1 MIEVKVGELVN
12 STNILRKLSTMEL
25 KGAVAFE
32 VGRLVKRIE
41 EELKLF
47 DETRGALIQKYAS
60 RDNEGNLII
69 NPTTNEYVFTTE
81 NMIEFRKELEA
92 LLDKEVELNAK
103 KIQLQDISELN
114 FTPAELIELE
124 PLIEE

>member
-60 RDNEGNLII
+60 RDEEGNLII
-69 NPTTNEYVFTTE
+69 NSTTNEYVFTTE